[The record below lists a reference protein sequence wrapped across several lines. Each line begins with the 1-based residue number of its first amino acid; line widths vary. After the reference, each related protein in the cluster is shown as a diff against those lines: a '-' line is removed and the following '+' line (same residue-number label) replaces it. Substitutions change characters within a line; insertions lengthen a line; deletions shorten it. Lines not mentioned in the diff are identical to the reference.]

1 MHMIVTID
9 GPAGAGKSSAAKML
23 AQRLGFE
30 FLDTGAM
37 YRAVTLAALRQQ
49 GTIDDESYL
58 SALLAGMRLD
68 LPAGHVLLNGED
80 VTGLI
85 RTPQITASSGKIADS
100 RAVRAQLVQW
110 QREIAAG
117 RDMVCEGRDQ
127 GTVVFPNAEAKFFL
141 EASDEERAQRR
152 HREMQAKGETISYE
166 EILDSQRRRDA
177 RDACRDIAPM
187 RPAEDAIRIDS
198 TAMSLENV
206 VRMME
211 EIVRKRAQASE

>member
-1 MHMIVTID
+1 MIVTID

-23 AQRLGFE
+23 ARRLGFD

-37 YRAVTLAALRQQ
+37 YRAVTLAALRAN
-49 GTIDDESYL
+49 GPLDDEAYL
-58 SALLAGMRLD
+58 TSLLHDMRLD
-68 LPAGHVLLNGED
+68 LPAGHVMLNGED

-85 RTPQITASSGKIADS
+85 RTPQVTASSGKIADS
-100 RAVRAQLVQW
+100 RVVRTQLVKR

-117 RDMVCEGRDQ
+117 RDIVCEGRDQ
-127 GTVVFPNAEAKFFL
+127 GTLVFPNAEAKFFL
-141 EASDEERAQRR
+141 EASDEERAERR
-152 HREMQAKGETISYE
+152 HRELQAKGEAITFE

-187 RPAEDAIRIDS
+187 KAAPDAIRIDS

-211 EIVRKRAQASE
+211 EIVRTRAQASE

>member
-1 MHMIVTID
+1 MIVTID

-23 AQRLGFE
+23 AHRLGFE

-37 YRAVTLAALRQQ
+37 YRAVTLAALRES
-49 GTIDDESYL
+49 GSLDDETFL
-58 SALLAGMRLD
+58 VGLLQGMQLD
-68 LPAGHVLLNGED
+68 LPAGRVLLNSED

-85 RTPQITASSGKIADS
+85 RTPQITALSGKIADS
-100 RAVRAQLVQW
+100 RAVRAQLVRW
-110 QREIAAG
+110 QREIASG

-127 GTVVFPNAEAKFFL
+127 GTVVFPNADAKFFL

-152 HREMQAKGETISYE
+152 HREMLAKGETVAYQD
-166 EILDSQRRRDA
+166 ILDAQRRRDA
-177 RDACRDIAPM
+177 RDASRDIAPM
-187 RPAEDAIRIDS
+187 RPAADAIRIDS

-211 EIVRKRAQASE
+211 EIVLKRAQAFE